1 MYQILIVDKNA
12 SMSIP
17 AATGDHTLHVPKI
30 GEHILV
36 KWNTETKICEVED
49 VWTHINLESEPPY
62 QGAVQVLVRWSKGL
76 DPAVYVRRFR

>member
-17 AATGDHTLHVPKI
+17 GATGDHTLHVPKV

-36 KWNTETKICEVED
+36 KWTNETKICEVED
-49 VWTHINLESEPPY
+49 VWTHINLESDPPY

>member
-17 AATGDHTLHVPKI
+17 GATGDHTLHVPKI

-36 KWNTETKICEVED
+36 KWNNETKICEVED